1 MAKTLEDLPR
11 EMFTSIG
18 QFLPKDSLA
27 RLARC
32 SNHCYT
38 SCIEYLYSHCTVRN
52 RKMLKELINTILN
65 RPVIGPSIRW
75 LDLRHF
81 NLTDLYFIPPWKITS
96 LDLYKKAVSVQNNL
110 VSWDTPIWKR
120 DSWMDI
126 SCWALITVLLCLVP
140 ELKVLGLPDLEP
152 DLRGNQEYFLGGD
165 YYEVSA
171 FSNFIA
177 QLTEDQHTESSDSAS
192 LRVLTKLE
200 SITIGLDFHPRR
212 TQLDS
217 IMPLMALKSVKRFKV
232 VWMWHCSWMEMYRV
246 KSFTPIP
253 NIEVLKFDEC
263 IFSEDIVTFLG
274 RFTGI
279 QRFCLSASPKAL
291 DEMLNDESLFLD
303 DVLEGLKSS
312 KHSLEYVDVRS
323 VPCSMDD
330 QPLSLSE
337 FKRLQVAKF
346 YPPPS
351 IWSSGSFP
359 ENESRLSNS
368 LPPGLR
374 ILAWELFHVI
384 HDVINLKQ
392 LYELVAQK
400 EKYTP
405 ELRQIELLWSDCNPR
420 YRCKECKNNCE
431 WNEKIPF
438 YTELI
443 AECKA
448 KNVRIFSNHT
458 SWKGSGTP
466 DPEDLENN

>member
-1 MAKTLEDLPR
+1 MPKTFEDLPR
-11 EMFTSIG
+11 EIITGIG
-18 QFLPKDSLA
+18 QLLPKDSLA

-32 SNHCYT
+32 SSHCYT

-52 RKMLKELINTILN
+52 RKLLKELINTILN

-81 NLTDLYFIPPWKITS
+81 DMKDLYSIPLWKTTS

-110 VSWDTPIWKR
+110 VSWDTPTWKP
-120 DSWMDI
+120 DPWMDV

-140 ELKVLGLPDLEP
+140 ELKVLGLPALEP
-152 DLRGNQEYFLGGD
+152 DLRDDQRYFFWGD
-165 YYEVSA
+165 HYEVSA
-171 FSNFIA
+171 FSDFIA
-177 QLTEDQHTESSDSAS
+177 QLTEDQRTESSDSAS

-200 SITIGLDFHPRR
+200 SITIGLDFNSGR
-212 TQLDS
+212 TQLNF
-217 IMPLMALKSVKRFKV
+217 IMPLMVLKSVKRFKV
-232 VWMWHCSWMEMYRV
+232 VSMWHSSWMEKCRV

-253 NIEVLKFDEC
+253 NVEVLKFAAC
-263 IFSEDIVTFLG
+263 IFSDDIATLIG

-291 DEMLNDESLFLD
+291 DKMFNDEFLFLD
-303 DVLEGLKSS
+303 DVLKGLKSS

-323 VPCSMDD
+323 VARSMDD

-337 FKRLQVAKF
+337 FKRLQVAKLC
-346 YPPPS
+346 PPPS
-351 IWSSGSFP
+351 IWSSGSLP
-359 ENESRLSNS
+359 ENEPRLINS

-384 HDVINLKQ
+384 HNVVNLKQ
-392 LYELVAQK
+392 LYEVVAQK
-400 EKYTP
+400 EKHTP
-405 ELRQIELLWSDCNPR
+405 ELRQIELFWSDCNPE
-420 YRCKECKNNCE
+420 YTCKDCKNHCE
-431 WNEKIPF
+431 LNEKIPF

-448 KNVRIFSNHT
+448 KNICIFSNHT
-458 SWKGSGTP
+458 SWKASGTP

>member
-65 RPVIGPSIRW
+65 RPVIGPSIRCIGAKQLGFLGYPYLEARF
-75 LDLRHF
+75 LDGYLMLGF
-81 NLTDLYFIPPWKITS
+81 DYSTS
-96 LDLYKKAVSVQNNL
+96 LSRSRTQG
-110 VSWDTPIWKR
+110 T
-120 DSWMDI
+120 
-126 SCWALITVLLCLVP
+126 
-140 ELKVLGLPDLEP
+140 GLPDLEP

-171 FSNFIA
+171 FSDFIA

-212 TQLDS
+212 TQLNS

-263 IFSEDIVTFLG
+263 IFSDDIVTFLG

-420 YRCKECKNNCE
+420 YRCKDCKNNCE